1 MKTLC
6 NNIETVRL
14 TSCIAVTLLMANS
27 AGAVTL
33 NPGDSAG
40 VDPGSQPASWKLV
53 SAALTVNPG
62 GQTLGIITEEAS
74 TLTINQ
80 GVIRGSPASPETP
93 LGIWLRGS
101 TATIADSTITSS
113 SDAGLSVTEDRVA
126 STPSTATVTNSS
138 ITGKSRGVNV
148 SSGSELTLVGSQV
161 SGSGAGAAGL
171 GILGDGVGMAVV
183 GATAN
188 VQDSSITGSNRG
200 IVVSASGRGQAPSV
214 VTLDNTSVTGT
225 AGSALLVNA
234 VTPSFQPNATFVVQN
249 GSTLTGGN
257 GVMLEVGLA
266 GTANPS
272 TVNFTA
278 DNSTLTG
285 DVLVTAPST
294 ANITLRNNAST
305 TGNMTNIASLNMD
318 SSTMTGNVVEQPGST
333 TPVSMVNNSTLTG
346 QLLDVSSLDM
356 NSSTLT
362 GGVTS
367 ASGSTT
373 RVTLANNSTLTGQ
386 LTNIGALNIDQ
397 SLMTGDVIQDAATP
411 AAITLSNSGTLTG
424 SVSNAQSMNLDAT
437 SRWNMINDSSVG
449 SLTLNGGTVNLRGA
463 NAGFRTLT
471 LGSLSGAGTFALGTD
486 LAGHLS
492 DLINV
497 TGSATGSHT
506 LAVQNTGVDPV
517 EESHAQQVVHTG
529 SGDGVFAVPDGVVDV
544 GTFQYRLEKRGTDWF
559 LVQATTTGPDP
570 TDPADPINPGEPI
583 ITPSTRAV
591 IGLFSAAPTVWYGEL
606 STLRSRMGEL
616 RNGHEQGG
624 FWTRA
629 YGNKFSV
636 STTDQVNYQQNQQG
650 VSFGIDTP
658 LPSAE
663 GQWLLGMMGG
673 YSRSDLDLQRGT
685 SGEVNSYYLGVYST
699 WLSTSGY
706 YIDAVIKA
714 NRFENKADVLMS
726 DNVKSE
732 GGYRSYGFGGSIE
745 AGKHINL
752 ADNWFIEPYAQVSTL
767 WVSGEHYDL
776 DNGMQ
781 ARSNHADSLLGK
793 VGTHVGRTYPLAKG
807 GFVQPYV
814 KIAAVQ
820 EFLRSN
826 KVKVNS
832 TTFSDDLSGSRGEIG
847 AGLAAQL
854 TDVLQVHAD
863 VDYSNGEN
871 IEQPWGVNVGLR
883 YSW

>member
-1 MKTLC
+1 MKIIC
-6 NNIETVRL
+6 NHIETVRL
-14 TSCIAVTLLMANS
+14 TSCIAATLIMAS
-27 AGAVTL
+27 PVGAVTL
-33 NPGDSAG
+33 NPGDSAV
-40 VDPGSQPASWKLV
+40 VDPGSQRASWNLV

-62 GQTLGIITEEAS
+62 GQTLGIITEGAS
-74 TLTINQ
+74 TLIINQ
-80 GVIRGSPASPETP
+80 GAIAGVGPIGTPETSR
-93 LGIWLRGS
+93 GIWLRGA
-101 TATIADSTITSS
+101 TATITDSTITSVN
-113 SDAGLSVTEDRVA
+113 DLGLSINEGTSVAGPAA
-126 STPSTATVTNSS
+126 STVTVTNSS

-148 SSGSELTLVGSQV
+148 TSASVLTMVGSQV
-161 SGSGAGAAGL
+161 SGSGTGAGGVV
-171 GILGDGVGMAVV
+171 GDGVGMAVL

-188 VQDSSITGSNRG
+188 VQSSNITGSNRG
-200 IVVSASGRGQAPSV
+200 IAVSASGSAQAPSV
-214 VTLDNTSVTGT
+214 VTLDDTSITGT
-225 AGSALLVNA
+225 AGSAILVNA
-234 VTPSFQPNATFVVQN
+234 VIPSLSPNATFIVQN

-266 GTANPS
+266 GTAAPS
-272 TVNFTA
+272 TVNFTV
-278 DNSTLTG
+278 DNSILTG

-318 SSTMTGNVVEQPGST
+318 SSTMTGNVAQQPGST
-333 TPVSMVNNSTLTG
+333 TPVSMVNNSTMTG
-346 QLLDVSSLDM
+346 QLLDIGSLDM

-362 GGVTS
+362 GNVIST
-367 ASGSTT
+367 SGSTT
-373 RVTLANNSTLTGQ
+373 LVTLANNSTLTGQ
-386 LTNIGALNIDQ
+386 LTNIGTLNIDQ
-397 SLMTGDVIQDAATP
+397 SLMTGDVVQDAATP
-411 AAITLSNSGTLTG
+411 AAITLSNNGTLTG

-437 SRWNMINDSSVG
+437 SRWNMINDSSIG

-471 LGSLSGAGTFALGTD
+471 LDSLSGGGTFALGTD

-492 DLINV
+492 DLVNA

-506 LAVQNTGVDPV
+506 LAVQNTGVEPG
-517 EESHAQQVVHTG
+517 EENHAQQVVHTG
-529 SGDGVFAVPDGVVDV
+529 SGDGVFAVPGGTVDV

-559 LVQATTTGPDP
+559 LVQAITPGPDP
-570 TDPADPINPGEPI
+570 TDPGDPI

-616 RNGHEQGG
+616 RNGQTKGG
-624 FWTRA
+624 LWTRA
-629 YGNKFSV
+629 YGTKFSI

-650 VSFGIDTP
+650 ISFGIDTP
-658 LPSAE
+658 LPSAD
-663 GQWLLGMMGG
+663 GQWLLGVMGG

-732 GGYRSYGFGGSIE
+732 GDYRSYGLGGSIE
-745 AGKHINL
+745 AGKHIKL
-752 ADNWFIEPYAQVSTL
+752 ADNWFIEPYAQISTL
-767 WVSGEHYDL
+767 WVSGENYDL

-793 VGTHVGRTYPLAKG
+793 VGTHVGRTYPLARG

-863 VDYSNGEN
+863 VDYSNGEK
-871 IEQPWGVNVGLR
+871 IEQPWGVNVGFR

>member
-1 MKTLC
+1 MKITCKNL
-6 NNIETVRL
+6 EKVRL
-14 TSCIAVTLLMANS
+14 MSCVAVTSIMANS

-33 NPGDSAG
+33 NPGDSAV
-40 VDPGSQPASWKLV
+40 VDPGSPPAGWNLV

-62 GQTLGIITEEAS
+62 GRTFGIITQGAS
-74 TLTINQ
+74 TLIINQ
-80 GVIRGSPASPETP
+80 GAIAGIGPIGTAETSR
-93 LGIWLRGS
+93 GIWLRGA
-101 TATIADSTITSS
+101 TADITDSTITSAN
-113 SDAGLSVTEDRVA
+113 DLGLSLNEGTNVAGPAA
-126 STPSTATVTNSS
+126 STVTVTNSS

-148 SSGSELTLVGSQV
+148 TSASVLTMVGSQV
-161 SGSGAGAAGL
+161 SGSGTGTG
-171 GILGDGVGMAVV
+171 GIVGDGVGMAVL

-200 IVVSASGRGQAPSV
+200 IVVSASGRAQASSA

-225 AGSALLVNA
+225 AGSAILVNA
-234 VTPSFQPNATFVVQN
+234 VTPSLEPNAAFVVQN

-266 GTANPS
+266 GTAAPS
-272 TVNFTA
+272 IVNFTA

-318 SSTMTGNVVEQPGST
+318 SSTMTGNVVQQPGST
-333 TPVSMVNNSTLTG
+333 TPVSMVNDSTLTG
-346 QLLDVSSLDM
+346 QLLNIGSLDM

-362 GGVTS
+362 GSVTS
-367 ASGSTT
+367 ASGSIT

-386 LTNIGALNIDQ
+386 LTNIGALNIDR
-397 SLMTGDVIQDAATP
+397 SLMTGDVVQDAATP
-411 AAITLSNSGTLTG
+411 AVITLNNNGTLTG

-449 SLTLNGGTVNLRGA
+449 SLTLNGGTVNLQGA

-517 EESHAQQVVHTG
+517 EENHAQQVVHTG
-529 SGDGVFAVPDGVVDV
+529 SGDGVFAVPGGAVDV

-559 LVQATTTGPDP
+559 LVQATTTNPEP
-570 TDPADPINPGEPI
+570 EPEPGEPI

-616 RNGHEQGG
+616 RNGHETGG

-629 YGNKFSV
+629 YGNKFSI
-636 STTDQVNYQQNQQG
+636 SATDQVNYQQNQQG
-650 VSFGIDTP
+650 ISFGVDTP
-658 LPSAE
+658 LPSAD
-663 GQWLLGMMGG
+663 GQWLLGVMGG
-673 YSRSDLDLQRGT
+673 YSRSDLDLQLGT
-685 SGEVNSYYLGVYST
+685 SGEVNSYYLGLYST

-732 GGYRSYGFGGSIE
+732 GDYRSYGFGGSIE

-767 WVSGEHYDL
+767 WVSGENYDL
-776 DNGMQ
+776 DNGMR
-781 ARSNHADSLLGK
+781 AHSNHADSLLGK
-793 VGTHVGRTYPLAKG
+793 VGTHVGRTYPLARG

-832 TTFSDDLSGSRGEIG
+832 TTFSDDLSGSRGEVG

-863 VDYSNGEN
+863 VDYGNGEK

>member
-1 MKTLC
+1 MKNLC

-14 TSCIAVTLLMANS
+14 ISCIAITSIMANS

-33 NPGDSAG
+33 NPGDSAI

-53 SAALTVNPG
+53 SAALTVNSG
-62 GQTLGIITEEAS
+62 GQTLGIITEGAS
-74 TLTINQ
+74 TLIINQ
-80 GVIRGSPASPETP
+80 GTIGGTGPIGTPETSR
-93 LGIWLRGS
+93 GIWLRGAA
-101 TATIADSTITSS
+101 ATITDSTITSAN
-113 SDAGLSVTEDRVA
+113 DLGLSINEGTPVPGPAA
-126 STPSTATVTNSS
+126 STVTVTNSS

-148 SSGSELTLVGSQV
+148 TSASVLTMVGSQV
-161 SGSGAGAAGL
+161 SGSGTGAGGVV
-171 GILGDGVGMAVV
+171 GDGVGMAVL

-188 VQDSSITGSNRG
+188 AQDSSITGSNRG
-200 IVVSASGRGQAPSV
+200 IVVSASGTAQAPST

-225 AGSALLVNA
+225 AGSAILVNA
-234 VTPSFQPNATFVVQN
+234 VTPSLQPNATFVVQN

-266 GTANPS
+266 GTATPS

-346 QLLDVSSLDM
+346 QLLDVGSLDM
-356 NSSTLT
+356 NSSMLT

-373 RVTLANNSTLTGQ
+373 RVTLANTSTLTGQ

-424 SVSNAQSMNLDAT
+424 SVSNAQSMNLDST

-497 TGSATGSHT
+497 TGSATGSYT

-559 LVQATTTGPDP
+559 LVQATTSNPDP
-570 TDPADPINPGEPI
+570 DPDPDPI

-650 VSFGIDTP
+650 ISFGIDTP
-658 LPSAE
+658 LPSAD
-663 GQWLLGMMGG
+663 GQWLLGVMGG

-732 GGYRSYGFGGSIE
+732 GDYRSYGFGSSIE

-793 VGTHVGRTYPLAKG
+793 VGTHVGRTYTLAKG

-814 KIAAVQ
+814 KVAAMQ

-863 VDYSNGEN
+863 LDYSNGEN